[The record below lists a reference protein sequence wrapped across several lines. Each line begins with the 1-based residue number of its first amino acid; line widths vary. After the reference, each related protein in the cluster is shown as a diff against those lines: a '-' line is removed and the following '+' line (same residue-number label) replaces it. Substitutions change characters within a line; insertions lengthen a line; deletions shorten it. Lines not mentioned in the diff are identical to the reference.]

1 MVATARRPSGISNKV
16 AKIVTLAGQHLLVGG
31 FIFFFIFIMYRIIR
45 PIDFHIFSE
54 GLKPPTSL
62 DHQPNE
68 DIRFNTLNVSRGC
81 LASERPTLFGLAYV

>member
-1 MVATARRPSGISNKV
+1 
-16 AKIVTLAGQHLLVGG
+16 
-31 FIFFFIFIMYRIIR
+31 MYRIIR